1 MLKTFLIKE
10 LNSRIEDN
18 NFESVVATYYISLDI
33 VHRPLSYFRE
43 MIWRLPDEIFPA
55 GTDESAKLLDFSKA
69 PLKFVHS
76 VKIAILSFIR
86 GRRGKIPRG
95 KSVASAYNNMLP
107 FLRFIENLTNSLNNV
122 NTLIFLNYVHSLK
135 NLPSSTGKPLS
146 PGAIKTRLMAVELLH
161 EFTEGSEDA
170 LPKPWPRS
178 SAYLLAGGATLVNAY
193 VKTARIPDEIL
204 SSLLKA
210 SVSLLEPADDLLKFR
225 AYHHS
230 NLEKHERYLAIPD
243 SLENLKK
250 GGFSGNLQDLKNA
263 VSKTLTACIII
274 ILATSGIRS
283 NELLSLKT
291 DCNFNTIEDGETIC
305 WIRGEAEG
313 VPRVWIV
320 NKITHNATE
329 IATKITQDLR
339 DKLALKIQDL
349 EVTGSNEYPLI
360 SARRN
365 KDSIFLGLDN
375 TGGIQTFSNSS
386 VNTRLKDFVQSIN
399 LTWNLASHQF
409 RPTLAHYIV
418 SSGHGDYRYAK
429 EHFGHVSIDM
439 LISYTQ
445 HGDHDASLV
454 EDVAFAF
461 SERKQSQVEHF
472 LLQTTPLTGGLA
484 EHVERYRAIIKTYKN
499 RAQMIKSIATNIY
512 IRATSVG
519 WCTNDK
525 GNCIGG
531 EGIEK
536 TRCAKDGGCVNFLAD
551 DTHLP
556 AWREIEAQ
564 QLELIELVDIG
575 ESGRGRAMRDLERS
589 RSVIAQLDPEYRA
602 NE

>member
-10 LNSRIEDN
+10 LKACIGDNS
-18 NFESVVATYYISLDI
+18 FGSVVATYYVSLEG
-33 VHRPLSYFRE
+33 VHKPLSYFYE

-55 GTDESAKLLDFSKA
+55 GTHDCSKLLDFSKV
-69 PLKFVHS
+69 PLKFVQS
-76 VKIAILSFIR
+76 VKIAVLGFIR
-86 GRRGKIPRG
+86 GRRGKTPRG
-95 KSVASAYNNMLP
+95 KSIVSVYENMLP
-107 FLRFIENLTNSLNNV
+107 FLRFVENHTKSLNNI
-122 NTLIFLNYVHSLK
+122 NTLIFLNYVYSLK

-161 EFTEGSEDA
+161 ELTEGSPDA
-170 LPKPWPRS
+170 MPKPWPSS
-178 SAYLLAGGATLVNAY
+178 SAYLIAGGASVVNAY
-193 VKTARIPDEIL
+193 VKTSRIPDEIL
-204 SSLLKA
+204 ARLLKT
-210 SVSLLEPADDLLKFR
+210 SVNFLDSAHNLLELR

-230 NLEKHERYLAIPD
+230 NLEKNARYLATPN
-243 SLENLKK
+243 SLANLKK
-250 GGFSGNLQDLKNA
+250 AGFTGNLQDLKNT
-263 VSKTLTACIII
+263 VSATLTACIII

-283 NELLSLKT
+283 SELLSLKT
-291 DCNFNTIEDGETIC
+291 DCNFSTTEDGETMC

-313 VPRVWIV
+313 IPRVWIV
-320 NKITHNATE
+320 NKITHKATE
-329 IATKITQDLR
+329 IAAKITQNLR
-339 DKLALKIQDL
+339 DKLALKINGL
-349 EVTGSNEYPLI
+349 EESGADEYSLI

-365 KDSIFLGLDN
+365 KDSIFLGLDTN
-375 TGGIQTFSNSS
+375 GGIQTFGNFA
-386 VNTRLKDFVQSIN
+386 VNNRLKDFVQSIN

-429 EHFGHVSIDM
+429 EHFGHASLDM

-445 HGDHDASLV
+445 HGDHDASLL
-454 EDVAFAF
+454 EDVAFAY
-461 SERKQSQVEHF
+461 SEHKQSQVEHF
-472 LLQTTPLTGGLA
+472 LLETTPLTGGLA
-484 EHVERYRAIIKTYKN
+484 EPIHRYKAIIKTYKN
-499 RAQMIKSIATNIY
+499 RLQMIKSIATNIY

-564 QLELIELVDIG
+564 QLELIDLVDIG
-575 ESGRGRAMRDLERS
+575 ESGRARAMRDLERS
-589 RSVIAQLDPEYRA
+589 RSVIAQLEPEYVH
-602 NE
+602 E

>member
-1 MLKTFLIKE
+1 MLKTFLFKE
-10 LNSRIEDN
+10 LKSCIEDN
-18 NFESVVATYYISLDI
+18 SFESLVATYYTSLDG
-33 VHRPLSYFRE
+33 VQKPLSYFRE
-43 MIWRLPDEIFPA
+43 MVWRLPDDIFPV
-55 GTDESAKLLDFSKA
+55 GTHDYSKRLDFSKV

-76 VKIAILSFIR
+76 VKIAIISYIR
-86 GRRGKIPRG
+86 ARRKKTRRGKSI
-95 KSVASAYNNMLP
+95 VLVFNNMLP
-107 FLRFIENLTNSLNNV
+107 FLRFIENLTKTLNNV
-122 NTLIFLNYVHSLK
+122 NTLIFLSYVHSLK

-161 EFTEGSEDA
+161 ELTEGSADA
-170 LPKPWPRS
+170 MPKPWPSS
-178 SAYLLAGGATLVNAY
+178 SAYLLAGGASVVNAY

-204 SSLLKA
+204 ASLLKA
-210 SVSLLEPADDLLKFR
+210 SVSLIESADNLLKLR

-230 NLEKHERYLAIPD
+230 NLEKHSRYLVTPD
-243 SLENLKK
+243 SLEYLKN
-250 GGFSGNLQDLKNA
+250 GGFSGNLQDLRITL
-263 VSKTLTACIII
+263 SSILTACMIV

-291 DCNFNTIEDGETIC
+291 DCNFTTFEDGETIC

-313 VPRVWIV
+313 VSRVWIV
-320 NKITHNATE
+320 NKITHRATE
-329 IATKITQDLR
+329 IAAKITQTLR
-339 DKLALKIQDL
+339 NKLAVKIQDL
-349 EVTGSNEYPLI
+349 EGSELNEYSLI
-360 SARRN
+360 SARRH

-375 TGGIQTFSNSS
+375 NGSIQTFANSS
-386 VNTRLKDFVQSIN
+386 VNGRLKYFSDSIN
-399 LTWNLASHQF
+399 LKWNLASHQF

-429 EHFGHVSIDM
+429 EHFGHATLDM
-439 LISYTQ
+439 FISYTK
-445 HGDHDASLV
+445 HGDHDASLL

-461 SERKQSQVEHF
+461 SERKQSHVEHF
-472 LLQTTPLTGGLA
+472 LLKTTPLTGGLA
-484 EHVERYRAIIKTYKN
+484 EPVKRYRAIIKTYKN
-499 RAQMIKSIATNIY
+499 RAQMVKSVATNIY

-564 QLELIELVDIG
+564 QLELIDLVDIG
-575 ESGRGRAMRDLERS
+575 DSGRARAQRDLTRS
-589 RSVIAQLDPEYRA
+589 RSVISQLSGVLS
-602 NE
+602 

>member
-10 LNSRIEDN
+10 LKSCIGDN
-18 NFESVVATYYISLDI
+18 NFETVVATYYISLEG
-33 VHRPLSYFRE
+33 VHKPLSYFRE

-55 GTDESAKLLDFSKA
+55 GTHDYSKLLDFSKV

-76 VKIAILSFIR
+76 VKIAILSYIR
-86 GRRGKIPRG
+86 ACRGKNPRG
-95 KSVASAYNNMLP
+95 KSIVLVFNNMLP
-107 FLRFIENLTNSLNNV
+107 FLRFIENLTNSLSDV
-122 NTLIFLNYVHSLK
+122 NTLIFLNYVHSVK
-135 NLPSSTGKPLS
+135 NHPSSTGKPLS
-146 PGAIKTRLMAVELLH
+146 PGSIKTRLMAVELLH
-161 EFTEGSEDA
+161 ELTEGSADA
-170 LPKPWPRS
+170 MSKPWPKS
-178 SAYLLAGGATLVNAY
+178 SAYLLAGGASVKNAY

-204 SSLLKA
+204 ASLLKA
-210 SVSLLEPADDLLKFR
+210 SVSLLESADNLLKLR

-230 NLEKHERYLAIPD
+230 NLEKLARYLATPD
-243 SLENLKK
+243 SLENFKK

-263 VSKTLTACIII
+263 VSTTLTACIII

-291 DCNFNTIEDGETIC
+291 DCNFNTVEDGETIC

-313 VPRVWIV
+313 ITRVWIV
-320 NKITHNATE
+320 NKITHIATE

-349 EVTGSNEYPLI
+349 EATGSDEYALI

-386 VNTRLKDFVQSIN
+386 VNIRLKDFVQSIN

-429 EHFGHVSIDM
+429 EHFGHATLDM

-445 HGDHDASLV
+445 HGDHDASLL
-454 EDVAFAF
+454 EDIAFAF
-461 SERKQSQVEHF
+461 SEQKQSQVEHF
-472 LLQTTPLTGGLA
+472 LLETTPLTGGLA
-484 EHVERYRAIIKTYKN
+484 ESVQRYRAIIKTYKN
-499 RAQMIKSIATNIY
+499 RAQMVKSIATNIY

-564 QLELIELVDIG
+564 QLELIKLVDIG
-575 ESGRGRAMRDLERS
+575 ESGRARAMRDLERS

>member
-10 LNSRIEDN
+10 LQASIKN
-18 NFESVVATYYISLDI
+18 NNLESLVATYYISLDGI
-33 VHRPLSYFRE
+33 HKPLSHFSE
-43 MIWRLPDEIFPA
+43 TTWRLPDEIFPV
-55 GTDESAKLLDFSKA
+55 GTNDNFKLLDFSKV
-69 PLKFVHS
+69 PVKFVHS

-86 GRRGKIPRG
+86 ARRGKTPRG
-95 KSVASAYNNMLP
+95 KSIVLVFNNILP
-107 FLRFIENLTNSLNNV
+107 FLRFIEHLAQSLNKV
-122 NTLIFLNYVHSLK
+122 NTLIFLNYVHSIK
-135 NLPSSTGKPLS
+135 NLPSSTGRPLS
-146 PGAIKTRLMAVELLH
+146 PGAVKTRLMAVELLH
-161 EFTEGSEDA
+161 ELTEGSADA
-170 LPKPWPRS
+170 LPQPWPSS
-178 SAYLLAGGATLVNAY
+178 SAYLLAGGASVTSAY

-204 SSLLKA
+204 AGLLKA
-210 SVSLLEPADDLLKFR
+210 SVSLLESADNLLDLRTF
-225 AYHHS
+225 HHS
-230 NLEKHERYLAIPD
+230 NLEKQARHLAIPY
-243 SLENLKK
+243 SLAHLKE
-250 GGFSGNLQDLKNA
+250 GGFSGNLQDLRNT
-263 VSKTLTACIII
+263 VSTTLTACIII

-291 DCNFNTIEDGETIC
+291 DCNFSTREEEETIC
-305 WIRGEAEG
+305 WIRGESEG
-313 VPRVWIV
+313 IPRVWIV

-329 IATKITQDLR
+329 IAAKITQDLR
-339 DKLALKIQDL
+339 DKLASKVTDL
-349 EVTGSNEYPLI
+349 EKSESDEYALI

-429 EHFGHVSIDM
+429 EHFGHATLDM
-439 LISYTQ
+439 LISYTK
-445 HGDHDASLV
+445 HGDHDASLL

-461 SERKQSQVEHF
+461 SEHKQSRVEH
-472 LLQTTPLTGGLA
+472 LLLETTPLTGGLA
-484 EHVERYRAIIKTYKN
+484 EPVKRYRAIIKTYKN
-499 RAQMIKSIATNIY
+499 RAQMVKSVATNIY

-551 DTHLP
+551 DTYLP

-564 QLELIELVDIG
+564 QLELIDLVDIG
-575 ESGRGRAMRDLERS
+575 ESGKARAMRDLTRS
-589 RSVIAQLDPEYRA
+589 RSVIAQLSGVQS
-602 NE
+602 

>member
-10 LNSRIEDN
+10 LKSCIGDNS
-18 NFESVVATYYISLDI
+18 FESVVATYYISLEG
-33 VHRPLSYFRE
+33 VHKPLSYFYE

-55 GTDESAKLLDFSKA
+55 GTHDCSKLLDFSKV
-69 PLKFVHS
+69 PLKFVQS
-76 VKIAILSFIR
+76 VKIAILGFIR
-86 GRRGKIPRG
+86 GRRGKTPRG
-95 KSVASAYNNMLP
+95 KSIVSVYENMLP
-107 FLRFIENLTNSLNNV
+107 FLRFVENHTKSLNSI

-161 EFTEGSEDA
+161 ELTEGSLDA
-170 LPKPWPRS
+170 MPKPWPSS
-178 SAYLLAGGATLVNAY
+178 SAYLIAGGASVVNAY
-193 VKTARIPDEIL
+193 VKTSRIPDEIL
-204 SSLLKA
+204 ASLLKA
-210 SVSLLEPADDLLKFR
+210 SVILLESADNLLELR

-230 NLEKHERYLAIPD
+230 NLEKNARYLAIPN
-243 SLENLKK
+243 SLANLKK
-250 GGFSGNLQDLKNA
+250 AGFTGNLQDLKNT
-263 VSKTLTACIII
+263 VSATLTACIII

-291 DCNFNTIEDGETIC
+291 DCNFSTTEDGETIC

-313 VPRVWIV
+313 FPRVWIV

-329 IATKITQDLR
+329 IAAKITQDLR
-339 DKLALKIQDL
+339 DKLALKIRDL
-349 EVTGSNEYPLI
+349 EESGSDEYSLI

-365 KDSIFLGLDN
+365 KDSIFLGLDF
-375 TGGIQTFSNSS
+375 TGCIQTFSNSAI
-386 VNTRLKDFVQSIN
+386 NYRLKDFVQSVN

-429 EHFGHVSIDM
+429 EHFGHASLDM
-439 LISYTQ
+439 LISYTK
-445 HGDHDASLV
+445 HGDHDASLL
-454 EDVAFAF
+454 EDVAFAY
-461 SERKQSQVEHF
+461 SEQKQSQVEHF
-472 LLQTTPLTGGLA
+472 LLETTPLTGGLA
-484 EHVERYRAIIKTYKN
+484 EPVQRYRAIIKTYKN
-499 RAQMIKSIATNIY
+499 WAQMVKSIATNIY

-531 EGIEK
+531 EGVEK

-564 QLELIELVDIG
+564 QLELIDLLDIG
-575 ESGRGRAMRDLERS
+575 ESGRARAQRDLERS